1 MPQSTSQ
8 RAQKA
13 QNRLFIF
20 PYLFALITGL
30 AACGGGDDGEPGPI
44 PPTNQEIDTS
54 TESIVNVTGDTTN
67 AFDLG
72 TFASTEAE
80 RAFDFQDAVVG
91 LATTTNVH
99 YCSSPDPLNVDTGNG
114 NVTFIHVDEDPPGR
128 STNDSHTTNYNNCQS
143 NTRVLNG
150 SSSFTI
156 VELVGVPFEPAT
168 AWTLTTT
175 GTTDLTIT
183 FPTNERIVK
192 SNYNFSSSTADGVQ
206 FTRSVNGTSEK
217 TRTINSELR
226 TSSSVFNLLR
236 DWNMSTNAYT
246 KEIDISRTGSF
257 GTRARKTLTPLAGV
271 GGPPETGILQLTDTA
286 VTGEIS
292 ITTYTALGGGNVLVE
307 VDSNGDGVID
317 TTTETTWSA
326 LWQLNFI

>member
-1 MPQSTSQ
+1 MPQSIPQ
-8 RAQKA
+8 RA

-20 PYLFALITGL
+20 PLFALITSL
-30 AACGGGDDGEPGPI
+30 VACGGNDDGEQEPLPN
-44 PPTNQEIDTS
+44 NQEIDTS
-54 TESIVNVTGDTTN
+54 TESLVNVTGDTTN

-72 TFASTEAE
+72 AFANTDVQ
-80 RAFDFQDAVVG
+80 RAFNFQDTVVG
-91 LATTTNVH
+91 LATTTNVQ

-114 NVTFIHVDEDPPGR
+114 NVTFTHVDEDPPGR
-128 STNDSHTTNYNNCQS
+128 STNDSHTTNYNNCQMG
-143 NTRVLNG
+143 TRALNG
-150 SSSFTI
+150 SSSFTV
-156 VELVGVPFEPAT
+156 VELVGVPFESAT

-183 FPTNERIVK
+183 FPTNERTVK

-206 FTRSVNGTSEK
+206 FTRSVRGTSEK
-217 TRTINSELR
+217 TRTLNSVLR
-226 TSSSVFNLLR
+226 TSSSVFNVLR
-236 DWNMSTNAYT
+236 DWNVSTNAYT

-257 GTRARKTLTPLAGV
+257 GTRERKTLTPLAGV
-271 GGPPETGILQLTDTA
+271 GGPPETGVLQLTDTTL
-286 VTGEIS
+286 TGETS
-292 ITTYTALGGGNVLVE
+292 MTTYTALGGGNVLVE